1 MSTLALC
8 GLSLSCFWTI
18 IRKRSMLIIS
28 SIATPSM
35 TKNQKSM
42 AETRQKASPKIHLV
56 VMTVTRAKGM
66 LRMASIMSAKARLA
80 KRMLMAERM
89 ADLWYTIKHTT
100 TFPSRARSRMTTMT
114 KQKKT
119 CRGKPTPD
127 AFSAGASADGV
138 AASGGNREPGET
150 FAMEMLAIDS
160 LLEKFSSPS
169 MSKER
174 TTTSGWRAAVEGTF
188 LHRKV
193 QAVHPKIQEMCNVMS
208 DGNQNK
214 SSI

>member
-1 MSTLALC
+1 
-8 GLSLSCFWTI
+8 
-18 IRKRSMLIIS
+18 MLIIS

-66 LRMASIMSAKARLA
+66 FRMASIMSANARLA

-127 AFSAGASADGV
+127 VLSRASAVLV
-138 AASGGNREPGET
+138 AASQGNGEPRET
-150 FAMEMLAIDS
+150 SVVEMLAIDS
-160 LLEKFSSPS
+160 LLEKTISPFVS
-169 MSKER
+169 
-174 TTTSGWRAAVEGTF
+174 
-188 LHRKV
+188 
-193 QAVHPKIQEMCNVMS
+193 
-208 DGNQNK
+208 
-214 SSI
+214 